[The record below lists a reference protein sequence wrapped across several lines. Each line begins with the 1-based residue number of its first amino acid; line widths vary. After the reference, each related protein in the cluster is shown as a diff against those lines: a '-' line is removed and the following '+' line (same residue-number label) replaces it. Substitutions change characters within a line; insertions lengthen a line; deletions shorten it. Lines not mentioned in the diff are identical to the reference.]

1 MRNFK
6 DIILEKLRVSKSA
19 DNYDSSIVEEYDK
32 FIEKAW
38 KDTTKQNSI
47 TYFKEVEIPNIFKL
61 ALKDPDAWYNIIKF
75 DIIFAYDYES
85 GKTYRPKIMFTFD
98 NDKTSERRITLFIDV
113 ERTRLTNLNN
123 IYDIEEFLKSDF
135 YEEFKLD
142 TVDGFIEFIKE
153 AIRFHISPA
162 SKGNTMNITW

>member
-6 DIILEKLRVSKSA
+6 DIILEKLRVSKST

-32 FIEKAW
+32 FIEEEWIDMA
-38 KDTTKQNSI
+38 DRNSRI
-47 TYFKEVEIPNIFKL
+47 YFKEVEIPNIFKL
-61 ALKDPDAWYNIIKF
+61 VFKNPDAWYNIIKF

-85 GKTYRPKIMFTFD
+85 GKTYRPKIMFTLD
-98 NDKTSERRITLFIDV
+98 NDKSKSRQVKLFIDA
-113 ERTRLTNLNN
+113 ERTRLANLNN
-123 IYDIEEFLKSDF
+123 IYDIEDFLKHDF

-142 TVDGFIEFIKE
+142 TVEDFISFITE
-153 AIRFHISPA
+153 AIKFYVNPS